1 MVNADHLAGGNWWKG
16 QYRNAPDP
24 SDPRYRRWVSEGWIC
39 PARGGCPSPEVL
51 HRHAR
56 QDAALAAAEARWAAR
71 EAARALYRAQRRQAL
86 AAITGGLLIMILV
99 LLIDL

>member
-16 QYRNAPDP
+16 QYRDAPP
-24 SDPRYRRWVSEGWIC
+24 PYDPRYRQWVNEGWIY
-39 PARGGCPSPEVL
+39 PVRDRRPDLETL
-51 HRHAR
+51 RRHAR

-99 LLIDL
+99 LLIAL